1 MAEAI
6 VLNSI
11 VRAWEHCAKQLAVHD
26 DKTTLLSSQVFLHFA
41 TIAVAPQTTQI
52 FHAGGAG
59 GGRTAILLAAT
70 VTFFVP
76 FPWDARFPSLAAS
89 VHLYVA
95 VRLGGKRAFCREA
108 VFFVLAIFRETEPA
122 VTTVF
127 FCASLLHL
135 SLVLHQTC
143 FYPPLPISG
152 TFLFTL
158 FLVFDGS
165 VKCKWR
171 RRWHPN

>member
-95 VRLGGKRAFCREA
+95 VRPSVRPSGWEKGILSGSG
-108 VFFVLAIFRETEPA
+108 FFR
-122 VTTVF
+122 
-127 FCASLLHL
+127 SRH
-135 SLVLHQTC
+135 
-143 FYPPLPISG
+143 ISG
-152 TFLFTL
+152 
-158 FLVFDGS
+158 
-165 VKCKWR
+165 
-171 RRWHPN
+171 N